1 MLLDDIWIK
10 VISRGFSLD
19 SYICNRKK
27 HSNIFVK
34 LYSKITFIFQR
45 EIGLNKKL
53 HCRVEE
59 MYLASNHF
67 KLGLFLSFFFEK
79 REPDTVF
86 EEKRKKWR
94 SNSFNLEST
103 WSPVD
108 WQKKPHW
115 SHFFHEQYRTD
126 KPTLYTAKRILERL
140 GLQTSSSYVKIW

>member
-10 VISRGFSLD
+10 AVSWGFPLD
-19 SYICNRKK
+19 LYICNKDYK
-27 HSNIFVK
+27 FAFEK
-34 LYSKITFIFQR
+34 
-45 EIGLNKKL
+45 GLNKML
-53 HCRVEE
+53 HCTVEE
-59 MYLASNHF
+59 MYLASHHF

-115 SHFFHEQYRTD
+115 SHFFHEQYRTA
-126 KPTLYTAKRILERL
+126 KPPCTYVLDTIRDFLCKL
-140 GLQTSSSYVKIW
+140 GMKQRRQL

>member
-10 VISRGFSLD
+10 AVSWGFLLD
-19 SYICNRKK
+19 LYICNKDYNKK
-27 HSNIFVK
+27 YTYI
-34 LYSKITFIFQR
+34 LGKIAF
-45 EIGLNKKL
+45 EKGLNKML
-53 HCRVEE
+53 HCTVEE
-59 MYLASNHF
+59 MYLTSHHF

-115 SHFFHEQYRTD
+115 SHFFHEQYRTV
-126 KPTLYTAKRILERL
+126 KPPCILYLH
-140 GLQTSSSYVKIW
+140 TSMWLCKNLWSFVQQLVSWR

>member
-10 VISRGFSLD
+10 AVCWISFVIKIILKSIPTCLEN
-19 SYICNRKK
+19 CVKK
-27 HSNIFVK
+27 
-34 LYSKITFIFQR
+34 
-45 EIGLNKKL
+45 GLNKML
-53 HCRVEE
+53 HCTVEE
-59 MYLASNHF
+59 MYLTSHHF
-67 KLGLFLSFFFEK
+67 KLGLFLSFFLEK

-115 SHFFHEQYRTD
+115 SHFFHEQYRTA
-126 KPTLYTAKRILERL
+126 KPPCTYVLQCDYAKIC
-140 GLQTSSSYVKIW
+140 GLLFNN